1 MFAFRK
7 ITSVFGNLEG
17 LAGLFLP
24 VSGMFVSQAVTVIVF
39 LTVPLMATE
48 IAPTF
53 GVEAKGIGIFM
64 SIVFAFAMVLSAAS
78 GSLIRRWGAIRT
90 IQIGMVFSALCLLL
104 ALSASPLLLFVA
116 AALIGIGYGPNT
128 PSGSH
133 VLARVTPLRARAFVF
148 SLKQSGAPLGGLVA
162 GLLIPSM
169 VIAIGWRGA
178 IGVSVAIALVSSL
191 ALQPLRT
198 RLDSDRSPSA
208 PIALASPWHALCK
221 LLQHSALRRLTLVAF
236 CLASIQSILM
246 AFLMI
251 ILIQQVGLEFQLAG
265 AVFAASQAAGLVLR
279 IIMGWVAD
287 RVLGAK
293 PTLVLLGIGSSIAFF
308 LLTQLG
314 PGTPV
319 LFTVCLSIA
328 VGAMSFGWNG
338 VFLAEVVRLAGPGD
352 VGTATGGSLFFIYAG
367 VVLGPS
373 VMSGLITLSGSFG
386 FPIVGIAV
394 ATCLASLNLLRP
406 ARNRAV

>member
-1 MFAFRK
+1 
-7 ITSVFGNLEG
+7 
-17 LAGLFLP
+17 
-24 VSGMFVSQAVTVIVF
+24 
-39 LTVPLMATE
+39 
-48 IAPTF
+48 
-53 GVEAKGIGIFM
+53 M
-64 SIVFAFAMVLSAAS
+64 SIVFAFAMLLSAAS

-90 IQIGMVFSALCLLL
+90 IQIGMAFSALCLLL
-104 ALSASPLLLFVA
+104 ALSTSQLLLFVA

-128 PSGSH
+128 PSGAH
-133 VLARVTPLRARAFVF
+133 VLARVTPPRARALVF

-162 GLLIPSM
+162 GLLIPAT
-169 VIAIGWRGA
+169 VISVGWQGA
-178 IGVSVAIALVSSL
+178 IGVSVAIAFVSIL
-191 ALQPLRT
+191 ALQPLRA
-198 RLDSDRSPSA
+198 RLDEDRDPNA
-208 PIALASPWHALCK
+208 PIAFASPWHALYK
-221 LLQHSALRRLTLVAF
+221 LLQHIALRRLTLLAF
-236 CLASIQSILM
+236 CMASIQSILI

-251 ILIQQVGLEFQLAG
+251 ILIQQVALEFQLAG
-265 AVFAASQAAGLVLR
+265 AVFAASQAAGVVLR

-293 PTLVLLGIGSSIAFF
+293 PTLVVLGIGSSVSFF

-338 VFLAEVVRLAGPGD
+338 VFLSEVVRLAEPDD
-352 VGTATGGSLFFIYAG
+352 VATATGGSLFFIYGG

-373 VMSGLITLSGSFG
+373 VMSGLITLSGDFSL
-386 FPIVGIAV
+386 PIVGIAI

-406 ARNRAV
+406 VRN

>member
-1 MFAFRK
+1 MLER
-7 ITSVFGNLEG
+7 LEG
-17 LAGLFLP
+17 FAGLFWP

-39 LTVPLMATE
+39 LTVPVMATE
-48 IAPTF
+48 IAPAF
-53 GVEAKGIGIFM
+53 GVEAKDIGIFM
-64 SIVFAFAMVLSAAS
+64 SIVFAFAMLLSAAS

-90 IQIGMVFSALCLLL
+90 IQIGMAFSALCLLL
-104 ALSASPLLLFVA
+104 ALSTSQLLLFVA

-128 PSGSH
+128 PSGAH
-133 VLARVTPLRARAFVF
+133 VLARVTPPRARALVF

-162 GLLIPSM
+162 GLLIPAM
-169 VIAIGWRGA
+169 VISVGWQGA
-178 IGVSVAIALVSSL
+178 IGVSVAIAFVSIL

-198 RLDSDRSPSA
+198 RLDEDRDPTA
-208 PIALASPWHALCK
+208 PIAFASPWHALYK
-221 LLQHSALRRLTLVAF
+221 LLQHIALRRLTLLAF
-236 CLASIQSILM
+236 CLASIQSILIT
-246 AFLMI
+246 FLMI

-265 AVFAASQAAGLVLR
+265 AVFAASQAAGVVLR

-293 PTLVLLGIGSSIAFF
+293 PTLVALGIGSSVSFV

-338 VFLAEVVRLAGPGD
+338 VFLAEVVRLAEPDD
-352 VGTATGGSLFFIYAG
+352 VATATGGSLFFIYGG

-373 VMSGLITLSGSFG
+373 VMSGLITLSGDFSL
-386 FPIVGIAV
+386 PIVGVAI

-406 ARNRAV
+406 ARN